1 MKTGLLLQTPPRAQW
16 LQLLSL
22 PGNSRGLACLEVPD
36 VQLFL
41 SLQEGVALLEDPCIS
56 SGPEARLLPGLSADS
71 LALGRMSPPTGTCVF
86 GLFANMKKRQV
97 QSSQRVPQLLSQ
109 GDNQVFLWHRTV
121 AGRSSNEER
130 HGLPPLH
137 HPGNN
142 GKTPQG
148 HIKVSYIPETSA
160 PKPWQEGSR
169 SKATDTHT
177 NTPRVRM
184 GVEQTKVLKK

>member
-1 MKTGLLLQTPPRAQW
+1 M
-16 LQLLSL
+16 
-22 PGNSRGLACLEVPD
+22 EVPD

-41 SLQEGVALLEDPCIS
+41 FLQEGVALLEDPCIS

-71 LALGRMSPPTGTCVF
+71 LAWGRMSPPGGTCVF
-86 GLFANMKKRQV
+86 GLFANMKKRQM

-109 GDNQVFLWHRTV
+109 ATTK
-121 AGRSSNEER
+121 SSCGTGQWQEGAAMRRER

-142 GKTPQG
+142 GKSPQG
-148 HIKVSYIPETSA
+148 HTKVSYIPETSA

-169 SKATDTHT
+169 SRATDTHT

-184 GVEQTKVLKK
+184 GVEQSKVLKK

>member
-41 SLQEGVALLEDPCIS
+41 FLQEGVALLEDPCIS

-71 LALGRMSPPTGTCVF
+71 LAWGRMSPPGGTCVF
-86 GLFANMKKRQV
+86 GLFANMKKRQM

-109 GDNQVFLWHRTV
+109 GDNQVFLWYRTV

-130 HGLPPLH
+130 KTCTTLATM
-137 HPGNN
+137 
-142 GKTPQG
+142 GK
-148 HIKVSYIPETSA
+148 A
-160 PKPWQEGSR
+160 LR
-169 SKATDTHT
+169 A
-177 NTPRVRM
+177 TPRSPTYPRPLLQSL
-184 GVEQTKVLKK
+184 GRKAPAPGPLTLTQTPRG

>member
-41 SLQEGVALLEDPCIS
+41 FLQEGGALLEDPCIS

-71 LALGRMSPPTGTCVF
+71 LAWGRMSPPGGTCVF

-130 HGLPPLH
+130 KTWLATPAPPWQQWENPSGPHQGLLH
-137 HPGNN
+137 TRDLCSKALAGRLLL
-142 GKTPQG
+142 QG
-148 HIKVSYIPETSA
+148 H
-160 PKPWQEGSR
+160 
-169 SKATDTHT
+169 
-177 NTPRVRM
+177 
-184 GVEQTKVLKK
+184 